1 MKNTVL
7 MICVVCSVGCTTAS
21 LKLTIPETFKQ
32 QATMQHVDG
41 ARGNKMTFAHFTTSR
56 IRRGMH
62 TSNERYGRGFFL
74 QNLLLNRAGIQ
85 KNETISNEKA
95 RFHYTLTDGK
105 GSVEVYANEMKVTRQ
120 VELESYNRIS
130 LFDKISQV
138 QQYNYIFSAV
148 ISADT
153 APDSQYWELLMTNIY
168 ERNPENGINP
178 FVFIRPDY
186 NGLATNG
193 SDTIF
198 IKALNITKTEMPNGK
213 MGVLPFE
220 LLSGYELST
229 NDGVI
234 AVVDMIDRNIWF
246 YNELDDA
253 EKLNIGGIATAI
265 FARRVQDEKW

>member
-7 MICVVCSVGCTTAS
+7 MICAACSMGCTTAS

-41 ARGNKMTFAHFTTSR
+41 ARGNKMTFAHFSTSR

-62 TSNERYGRGFFL
+62 TNDERWGRGFFL
-74 QNLLLNRAGIQ
+74 ENLLLNQAGIQ

-95 RFHYTLTDGK
+95 RFRYTLTDGK
-105 GSVEVYANEMKVTRQ
+105 NNVEIYANEMQVTRK
-120 VELESYNRIS
+120 VEYESFNRVSI
-130 LFDKISQV
+130 FDKISEV
-138 QQYNYIFSAV
+138 QQYNYIFSAI

-153 APDSQYWELLMTNIY
+153 AQDSKNWELLMTNIY
-168 ERNPENGINP
+168 ERRPGNGINP
-178 FVFIRPDY
+178 FTFIKPDY

-193 SDTIF
+193 NDTIF
-198 IKALNITKTEMPNGK
+198 IKALDIKKTELPNGK

-265 FARRVQDEKW
+265 FARRVHDEKW